1 MNNQPWVVRSML
13 IDVNPGELP
22 YYPVIISL
30 GRCDRSYNTVE
41 DPFGRICVLSKME
54 DVNSKLF
61 SFINL
66 FLQIVNLKKA
76 LNNRYMERFRY
87 HSLLS

>member
-22 YYPVIISL
+22 YYSVIISL